1 VGLTDLETQI
11 VDRLKS
17 RLTNIQVEPY
27 PDRPAEYKLLHPTGA
42 VLVHYQGSRYGK
54 RRATDAV
61 VQDRRLE
68 FGVTVLA
75 RNLRVHTGA
84 YAILDAVCSALTG
97 WQPGGYGKIYPLS
110 DGFLSEETGIWQYQ
124 MSFALDALNIELAEE
139 EQNVILQKLTFTN
152 PVYGDV
158 VPINKEE
165 A

>member
-61 VQDRRLE
+61 VQERRLE
-68 FGVTVLA
+68 FGITVMA
-75 RNLRVHTGA
+75 RHLRVHTGA
-84 YAILDAVCSALTG
+84 YAILDSVCAILTG
-97 WQPGGYGKIYPLS
+97 WKPAGYGKVYPLS
-110 DGFLSEETGIWQYQ
+110 DGFLSEDTGIWQYQ
-124 MSFALDALNIELAEE
+124 MSFAVDSVNVEIAEE
-139 EQNVILQKLTFTN
+139 EQKVLLTKLTFTN
-152 PVYGDV
+152 PEYGDFDAV
-158 VPINKEE
+158 NKEGE
-165 A
+165 